1 MAKTLLEKRNA
12 VTISQS
18 RVFENPLRAAPGERV
33 PVSMTAIKPMNAT
46 QPMLT
51 GTAMKPTIIAVIM
64 ASTCQASGLTPFGI
78 GENQMRAPT
87 ITGIRNRESAFLSII
102 DSFVSV
108 WDTLMRIVQIIL
120 YTLYKI

>member
-1 MAKTLLEKRNA
+1 M
-12 VTISQS
+12 S
-18 RVFENPLRAAPGERV
+18 AAPGERV

-64 ASTCQASGLTPFGI
+64 ARTCQASGLTPFGI

-87 ITGIRNRESAFLSII
+87 ITGIKNLERVFLSLIN
-102 DSFVSV
+102 SFVCFV
-108 WDTLMRIVQIIL
+108 
-120 YTLYKI
+120 